1 MPIVAV
7 TFDIRKPEMHLVGVI
22 LRFPAAK
29 ADRRSF
35 RMPAWV
41 PGSYKIRD
49 FGRNVQ
55 DLAVKI
61 AGHAAQAEQVG
72 KDEWVVLGCK
82 GKPLELTYSVYAR
95 ELTVG
100 TSHVTAD
107 HAHLF
112 APTLVLY
119 DEHSR
124 GLAHRV
130 VLRKPR
136 GWSHWTGLEN
146 GHLDGTL
153 EAATDYDHLIDCPIE
168 CGPAADYHITRFEA
182 AGRRHRL
189 VVWKPPMGV
198 DWRRIAHDVA
208 AVCRTT
214 IKVWGEAPYKHY
226 TFIAHVADGH
236 GGGLEHRN
244 STVLGLDPNAL
255 VAEERIVAN
264 LLPLV
269 AHEFFHTWNVKRIL
283 PAAFQ
288 PYDLQRENYT
298 DLLWLF
304 EGFTSY
310 YELPILHRA
319 GVVDAESWAKQAAEM
334 VEFYEKAVGRKRITV
349 AQASRLTWTLLYQ
362 PHEHNIN
369 RNVSYYTKGLFVG
382 LCLDA
387 HLRTHGVADG
397 LDHVMKY
404 MWRKHGRTGMGL
416 TEDAFP
422 DVVEQATGVDVRRV
436 LAHWVDGTQEL
447 PIDRALH
454 DLGWV
459 LQRGW
464 KDVKKKNGLG
474 IQFKAGTA
482 QIERIPE
489 NVPAFAVLQPD
500 DELIAAGGYKWKAD
514 RFADWAASR
523 KPGDAAELAVFREGR
538 LRTLQVPLVVL
549 PKDKVSVTMRKGNA
563 TATRRRKAWLGL
575 GKKSKAKGGSSPE
588 KPRRTVRF

>member
-1 MPIVAV
+1 MPVSV
-7 TFDIRKPEMHLVGVI
+7 SYDIREPETHLVRVTV
-22 LRFPAAK
+22 RYPAHAT
-29 ADRRSF
+29 DRRSF

-41 PGSYKIRD
+41 PGSYRIRD

-55 DLAVKI
+55 DLGGKV
-61 AGHAAQAEQVG
+61 AGHATQVEQVG

-82 GKPLELTYSVYAR
+82 GKVVELSYRVYAR
-95 ELTVG
+95 ELSVG
-100 TSHVTAD
+100 ASHVTAD

-124 GLAHRV
+124 GLPHRV
-130 VLRKPR
+130 VIRKPA
-136 GWSHWTGLEN
+136 GWRVWSGLETAR
-146 GHLDGTL
+146 HDGTL
-153 EAATDYDHLIDCPIE
+153 DVASDYDHLIDCPIE
-168 CGPAADYHITRFEA
+168 CGPPAEYHVGRFDV

-189 VVWKPPMGV
+189 VVWKPTAHAN
-198 DWRRIAHDVA
+198 WRRILRDVA
-208 AVCRTT
+208 SVCRTT
-214 IKVWGEAPYKHY
+214 IKIWGQAPYEHY

-244 STVLGLDPNAL
+244 STVLGLDPNSL
-255 VAEERIVAN
+255 VAEEKIQAN

-269 AHEFFHTWNVKRIL
+269 AHEFFHTWNVKRVL

-288 PYDLQRENYT
+288 PYDLQRETYT

-319 GVVDAESWAKQAAEM
+319 KVVDAESWAKQAAEM
-334 VEFYEKAVGRKRITV
+334 MEFYEKALGRRRLSV

-387 HLRTHGVADG
+387 HLRMHGVADG
-397 LDHVMKY
+397 LDRVMQH

-422 DVVEQATGVDVRRV
+422 DVVEQATGLDVRRV

-447 PIDRALH
+447 PIEKALH
-454 DLGWV
+454 DLGWKV
-459 LQRGW
+459 QHGW
-464 KDVKKKNGLG
+464 KEPKKRNGLG
-474 IQFKAGTA
+474 IQFKAGTT

-489 NVPAFAVLQPD
+489 DVPAFKVLQPD
-500 DELIAAGGYKWKAD
+500 DEVVAAQGYKWKAD
-514 RFADWAASR
+514 RFADWAAGQ
-523 KPGDAAELAVFREGR
+523 KKGTLADVVVFREGR
-538 LRTLQVPLVVL
+538 LRTLEVPLVEL
-549 PKDKVSVTMRKGNA
+549 PKDKISITLRKGDA
-563 TATRRRKAWLGL
+563 AATRRRKAWLGA
-575 GKKSKAKGGSSPE
+575 GKSSKAKGGSSPD
-588 KPRRTVRF
+588 KPRRTVRY